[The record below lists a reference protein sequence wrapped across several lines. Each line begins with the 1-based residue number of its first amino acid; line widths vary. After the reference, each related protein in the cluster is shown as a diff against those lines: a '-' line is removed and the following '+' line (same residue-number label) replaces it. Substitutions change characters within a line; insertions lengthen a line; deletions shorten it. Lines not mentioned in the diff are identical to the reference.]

1 MAETPFV
8 YLCIM
13 RDGNTRHRQGNF
25 LLVDK
30 TNKRAFGVLWAG
42 QSVSLLGTAMT
53 RFAVLLWA
61 YQQAGTA
68 TALALLGFFVTTA
81 FVVASPIAGVLV
93 DRWDRRKVMAFAD
106 LGAGCMTALLLLL
119 YLQGGLR
126 IWHLY
131 LAQGVAGA
139 LEAFQDPAF
148 SASVSLLVP
157 KERYTPANSL
167 LGLGRSASRI
177 FAPALAGVLMQ
188 TGGLEWVMAVDLG
201 TLALALIG
209 LLCIRIPAPPRSIEG
224 AAATGKL
231 GRELRFGFGYIF
243 HRPGLR
249 GVLLIFFL
257 INVFATLTYFGVM
270 APMILARTGGDAVG
284 LGVVQAVM
292 GVGGVVGDGAGLWGG
307 PAQSAA
313 LSLSTSLVPDLRL
326 LMGVSPRW
334 RAGPLR
340 ISLRLRYSVHRQP
353 VLRAVAGSRPAGCA
367 RPRLLHPR
375 DGAGDGATV
384 RVSRCRVSGRPGVRA
399 SDASGRRARG
409 FVGLAGG
416 DGTGRRHGGDVPLY
430 QSGRHVDRAVGMALA
445 GDSQIG

>member
-1 MAETPFV
+1 M
-8 YLCIM
+8 
-13 RDGNTRHRQGNF
+13 
-25 LLVDK
+25 DK

-292 GVGGVVGDGAGLWGG
+292 GVGGVVGGMALSLWGG
-307 PAQSAA
+307 PRRKVR
-313 LSLSTSLVPDLRL
+313 LYLLSTSLSFLICDF
-326 LMGVSPRW
+326 LMGISRSMAGWSIAGFLSDFGIPFIVSPYYALWQEVVPPDVQGRVFST
-334 RAGPLR
+334 REMVQVTAQPFGFLAAGFLADR
-340 ISLRLRYSVHRQP
+340 VFE
-353 VLRAVAGSRPAGCA
+353 PAMQ
-367 RPRLLHPR
+367 
-375 DGAGDGATV
+375 
-384 RVSRCRVSGRPGVRA
+384 
-399 SDASGRRARG
+399 
-409 FVGLAGG
+409 VGG
-416 DGTGRRHGGDVPLY
+416 
-430 QSGRHVDRAVGMALA
+430 ALA
-445 GDSQIG
+445 GSLGWLVGTGPGAGMAVMFLCTSLGGMLTGLLGWLSPAIRKLDNP